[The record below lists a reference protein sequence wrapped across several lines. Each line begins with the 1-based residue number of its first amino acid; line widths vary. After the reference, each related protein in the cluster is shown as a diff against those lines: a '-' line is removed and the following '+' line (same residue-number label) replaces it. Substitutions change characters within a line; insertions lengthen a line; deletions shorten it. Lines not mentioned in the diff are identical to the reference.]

1 MEEEQPNSQNNSHS
15 YKYPDKISRP
25 IRIEEENRITFTTFK
40 ILGLFLIKWN
50 EEEEMYSVHKIRFK
64 IYYTLWFLWPLAG
77 LGIAVL
83 GKEFFS
89 SDEANHHNNGV
100 IETAF
105 FVLGCAVVPAVKT
118 YAIYLITKHLPGV
131 LEDIA
136 SLSEVD
142 IGFQTPLTIHL
153 PSREQ
158 KSLLPKKAAQ
168 KALKDRQLNRS
179 LFIFPVITVFVS
191 IITFIAAWVL
201 GLFDVIE
208 WNAIKAEWPFF
219 TMQFTYLTL
228 PTITTWFCVIFIEWL
243 RMVYEVLRVEA
254 ENYHY
259 DMIKQL
265 KETNEASPE
274 VPLTEKK
281 IKIIGDYVD
290 KLQVI
295 FNGLSE
301 GFIKYILGINFLVFL
316 FISVFC
322 LVKLL
327 IGFEHIIYMIP
338 LSIAT
343 FHVGLACYKSN
354 CLIDELYRIITVLKN
369 VLRLQRRNP
378 NLIPYNELHILR
390 ENLLDSPPQVVIF
403 GEFRIGNGFLIAFH
417 GFIISYAVLAND
429 VLEIQDNTG
438 LNCNT
443 TTLSIY

>member
-1 MEEEQPNSQNNSHS
+1 MDEAQSNSQNISHS
-15 YKYPDKISRP
+15 YKCLNSKCKP
-25 IRIEEENRITFTTFK
+25 IRIEEKNRVTFTTFK

-83 GKEFFS
+83 GKEFFN
-89 SDEANHHNNGV
+89 SDEASHHINDV

-105 FVLGCAVVPAVKT
+105 FVLGYAVVPAVKT

-168 KALKDRQLNRS
+168 KALKDRQLDRS
-179 LFIFPVITVFVS
+179 LFVFPVITVFVS
-191 IITFIAAWVL
+191 VITFIAAWVY
-201 GLFDVIE
+201 GLIRVIE
-208 WNAIKAEWPFF
+208 WDTLKAEWPFI

-243 RMVYEVLRVEA
+243 RMVYEALRVEA
-254 ENYHY
+254 EYYHY
-259 DMIKQL
+259 NMIKQL
-265 KETNEASPE
+265 KETNEATPE
-274 VPLTEKK
+274 VSLTEWK
-281 IKIIGDYVD
+281 IKSLGDYVD
-290 KLQVI
+290 KLQEI

-316 FISVFC
+316 LSSIFSS
-322 LVKLL
+322 VKLL
-327 IGFEHIIYMIP
+327 LGYEHIIYMIP
-338 LSIAT
+338 LSIAI

-354 CLIDELYRIITVLKN
+354 CLIDEYTRITSVLNN

-403 GEFRIGNGFLIAFH
+403 GDFRIGNGFLIAIQ

-429 VLEIQDNTG
+429 VLAIQENNGT
-438 LNCNT
+438 NCNT
-443 TTLSIY
+443 TIENIY